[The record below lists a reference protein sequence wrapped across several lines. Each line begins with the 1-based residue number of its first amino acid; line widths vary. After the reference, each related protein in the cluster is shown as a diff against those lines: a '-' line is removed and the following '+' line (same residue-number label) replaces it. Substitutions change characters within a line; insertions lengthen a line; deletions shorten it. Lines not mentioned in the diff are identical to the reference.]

1 MDWALDHSPL
11 SLCDVDLRKVFR
23 YEPGSA
29 TVIRLNAS
37 STEPRVW
44 VLNDEQ
50 WKEWIL
56 DNPPAGEYAEANM
69 TLV

>member
-23 YEPGSA
+23 YEPGNA

-37 STEPRVW
+37 STVSW
-44 VLNDEQ
+44 SFYGQSL
-50 WKEWIL
+50 L
-56 DNPPAGEYAEANM
+56 L
-69 TLV
+69 TLCFRQGATGLGTQ